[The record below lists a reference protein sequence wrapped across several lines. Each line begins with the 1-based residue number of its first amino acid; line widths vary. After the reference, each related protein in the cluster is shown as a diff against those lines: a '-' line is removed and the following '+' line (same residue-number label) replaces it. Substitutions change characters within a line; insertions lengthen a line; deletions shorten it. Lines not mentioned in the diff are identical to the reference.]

1 MTSAIPVLR
10 QPENLFLS
18 ICDVM
23 TQNRDDLGLVT
34 MKKFFVEN
42 GKGIKPM
49 LGQFIQAKH
58 ATSEPVGPREYAV
71 FQYLQ
76 G

>member
-1 MTSAIPVLR
+1 
-10 QPENLFLS
+10 
-18 ICDVM
+18 M

-76 G
+76 GWTL